1 MSTQS
6 IFAEPKGDIHT
17 LKTRPRNSESQRKD
31 RNNIEVGPKLFAVLE
46 YFVREDATQHA
57 IPVRDMTVALPFAR
71 TTLHRILNT
80 LERIGYIEKA
90 AEKSHYRLGH
100 KFYEL
105 TEPATHYRRLLSVA
119 KAVMVDLMV
128 RFSETVNLGV
138 LDEHQVSY
146 IDVIESPSSL
156 RTAAN
161 AGDRNPLHSTSLGKA
176 LLAFL
181 PDDEVEVILE
191 KNPMVKMTSKTITQR
206 KHLIEHLASVREQG
220 VAFDLEENV
229 EGVTC
234 VASPIFDQRGRVVA
248 AISVSGPSTRME
260 AKILAL
266 REAIQG
272 AGTKISRLIGLRSEM
287 RDGAKNKRQGS
298 RKKVATLSLDED
310 RVSASASLSKS
321 KAS

>member
-1 MSTQS
+1 M
-6 IFAEPKGDIHT
+6 
-17 LKTRPRNSESQRKD
+17 KTRPHNPKSLRRDK
-31 RNNIEVGPKLFAVLE
+31 NNIEVGPKLFAVLE
-46 YFVREDATQHA
+46 YFVREDATQH
-57 IPVRDMTVALPFAR
+57 PVSVRDMAVALPFAR
-71 TTLHRILNT
+71 TTLHRILRT
-80 LERIGYIEKA
+80 LENIGYIEKA

-105 TEPATHYRRLLSVA
+105 TEPATHYRRLMSVA
-119 KAVMVDLMV
+119 KAVMVDLMI

-181 PDDEVEVILE
+181 PDEEVEVVLE

-206 KHLIEHLASVREQG
+206 KHLIEHLASVREHG

-248 AISVSGPSTRME
+248 AISVSGPSSRME
-260 AKILAL
+260 AKIVAL
-266 REAIQG
+266 REGIQA
-272 AGTKISRLIGLRSEM
+272 AGTKISRLIGLRSEI
-287 RDGAKNKRQGS
+287 RAG
-298 RKKVATLSLDED
+298 RKILKQTSGRKLATLSNEADH
-310 RVSASASLSKS
+310 LSKS
-321 KAS
+321 AS